1 VGETSTGPDEGSVR
15 RFVEHL
21 AAALA
26 DFGFPPMSARV
37 LVTMMVSD
45 EETLSAAD
53 FGERLGA
60 SPGAISTAVRHLMH
74 IGILV
79 REPMAGSRSHR
90 YRLTDDTWYE
100 GSVSKAGYFKMIADL
115 ADEGVGVLGGAE
127 TQPGARMAEMRDFF
141 RFFQSELT
149 EIYKRWKD
157 VKAGGAD
164 RPSPSP
170 DA

>member
-1 VGETSTGPDEGSVR
+1 MEETSTGREEASVR

-100 GSVSKAGYFKMIADL
+100 GSVSKAVYFKVIADL
-115 ADEGVGVLGGAE
+115 ADEGVGVLGGTE

-141 RFFQSELT
+141 RFFQNELT

-157 VKAGGAD
+157 IQAGGAD

-170 DA
+170 EA

>member
-1 VGETSTGPDEGSVR
+1 MR
-15 RFVEHL
+15 KFVEHL

-37 LVTMMVSD
+37 LVTMMTSD

-100 GSVSKAGYFKMIADL
+100 GSVSKAVYFKTVADL

-127 TQPGARMAEMRDFF
+127 APPGARMAEMRDFF
-141 RFFQSELT
+141 RFFQDELT

-157 VKAGGAD
+157 LKAGAE
-164 RPSPSP
+164 RPPSLGT
-170 DA
+170 

>member
-1 VGETSTGPDEGSVR
+1 MEETSTGREEASVR

-100 GSVSKAGYFKMIADL
+100 GSVSKAVYFKMIADL
-115 ADEGVGVLGGAE
+115 ADEGVGVLGGSD
-127 TQPGARMAEMRDFF
+127 TPPGARMAEMRDFF
-141 RFFQSELT
+141 RFFQTELT

-157 VKAGGAD
+157 VKSGAGD

-170 DA
+170 EA